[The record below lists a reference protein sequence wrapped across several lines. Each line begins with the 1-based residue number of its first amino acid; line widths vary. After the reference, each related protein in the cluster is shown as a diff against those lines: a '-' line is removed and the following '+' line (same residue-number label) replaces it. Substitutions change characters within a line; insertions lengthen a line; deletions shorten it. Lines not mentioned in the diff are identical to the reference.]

1 MFANEV
7 AAMVLLVLMKRQ
19 TPHGFVLLCMMSR
32 QGLLN
37 VGQKALLGDTWG
49 LRTTE
54 DSCSVASC
62 PDASSPV
69 VLQVFGPSQV
79 FCCAVL

>member
-1 MFANEV
+1 MFANEA
-7 AAMVLLVLMKRQ
+7 AAMVTRVLMKRQ
-19 TPHGFVLLCMMSR
+19 TLHGFVLLCMMSR

-37 VGQKALLGDTWG
+37 VGQKALWG
-49 LRTTE
+49 THGGLNATE

-79 FCCAVL
+79 FCCAVF